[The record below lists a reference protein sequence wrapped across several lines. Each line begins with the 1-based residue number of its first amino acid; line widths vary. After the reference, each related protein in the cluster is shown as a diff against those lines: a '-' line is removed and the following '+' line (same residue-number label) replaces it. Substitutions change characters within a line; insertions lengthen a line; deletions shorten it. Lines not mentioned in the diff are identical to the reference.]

1 MGTGSTVLYLG
12 MLPDDPNQ
20 ILKLA
25 GIRRYAALRGWE
37 VARVTR
43 DELRPGGVRALL
55 ARYRPAGAVV
65 EGASRIV
72 DCPPRLFGSVPVAYI
87 EYPAEETAGK
97 APNVVID
104 NDAVADAAFRE
115 LSHGRPSAFAAVGH
129 IVPHLWSRLRVAA
142 FRKCC
147 GANGS
152 RCMVFPGKTGEDSDK
167 FESRLARWI
176 ASLPRRTAVFAVSN
190 AAAAAVTR
198 AARAAHRHIP
208 KEMTLVAFGDVPG
221 FCDTASPPFTT
232 IPLDFERM
240 GFVAA
245 RSLVGIVVAKSAKGR
260 KGPANAAS
268 VAARREPLT
277 ISIGPLLVTRRKST
291 AGRGRHEPWI
301 LKAVETIRAEAC
313 NGLTI
318 DCLVERLRTA
328 GGRPVSRRNFD
339 RRFREAMG
347 HTAKEEILS
356 VRLES
361 ACALLAQ
368 TETPV
373 TSINDFCGFEDYHTL
388 NAQFRLRFKM
398 PMTRWR
404 EKNAR

>member
-1 MGTGSTVLYLG
+1 
-12 MLPDDPNQ
+12 
-20 ILKLA
+20 
-25 GIRRYAALRGWE
+25 
-37 VARVTR
+37 
-43 DELRPGGVRALL
+43 
-55 ARYRPAGAVV
+55 
-65 EGASRIV
+65 
-72 DCPPRLFGSVPVAYI
+72 F
-87 EYPAEETAGK
+87 
-97 APNVVID
+97 
-104 NDAVADAAFRE
+104 
-115 LSHGRPSAFAAVGH
+115 
-129 IVPHLWSRLRVAA
+129 
-142 FRKCC
+142 
-147 GANGS
+147 
-152 RCMVFPGKTGEDSDK
+152 
-167 FESRLARWI
+167 
-176 ASLPRRTAVFAVSN
+176 
-190 AAAAAVTR
+190 
-198 AARAAHRHIP
+198 
-208 KEMTLVAFGDVPG
+208 
-221 FCDTASPPFTT
+221 
-232 IPLDFERM
+232 DFERM

-245 RSLVGIVVAKSAKGR
+245 RALVGIVAAKSANGR

-268 VAARREPLT
+268 AAAKREPLT
-277 ISIGPLLVTRRKST
+277 IPIGPLLVTRRKST

-404 EKNAR
+404 EMNAR